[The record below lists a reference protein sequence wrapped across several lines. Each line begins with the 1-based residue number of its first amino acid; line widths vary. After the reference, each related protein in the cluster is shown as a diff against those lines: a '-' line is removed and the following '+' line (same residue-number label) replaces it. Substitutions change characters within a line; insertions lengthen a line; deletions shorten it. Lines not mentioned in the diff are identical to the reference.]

1 MSSPVLKIA
10 LASAVALTAGVGIGH
25 YVASAKVERAP
36 ASSTA
41 VSPSISHEPSAA
53 VAPVS
58 NPAPT
63 GAEGVDVTQISPS
76 AQVEDLQKKLATAEK
91 ELKTY
96 REAEKIVPIY
106 DDVETRQKLATELL
120 DVSGSKEQIEE
131 AFAKSAEIML
141 KDNKDPEKKKAVAA
155 IFNKYFSWETMA
167 PEFVRIYSEVY
178 SVEDMQRIGKFYASD
193 AGRIMLEKQPE
204 LMGKTMETMQKLN
217 EKNLPK
223 MMEEMQKVLPAKASK

>member
-41 VSPSISHEPSAA
+41 VSRSISHEPSAA

-141 KDNKDPEKKKAVAA
+141 KDNKD
-155 IFNKYFSWETMA
+155 
-167 PEFVRIYSEVY
+167 
-178 SVEDMQRIGKFYASD
+178 
-193 AGRIMLEKQPE
+193 
-204 LMGKTMETMQKLN
+204 
-217 EKNLPK
+217 
-223 MMEEMQKVLPAKASK
+223 